1 MMRDRLT
8 DSTENNSRR
17 RTAGLWIPAAG
28 TAVLILTAVLIFR
41 LVVDKDEN
49 VKAADSGESKE
60 QITELSTESDKER
73 QTEFIAYA
81 EKNKETESAAEQEE
95 GREQLTDEYILRY
108 EGVDIAGTDKKGTVY
123 FCELN
128 KGAGGEGELSL
139 WIDGEQIWRGG
150 NRLGISTAHAGQ
162 TSYYAVDYG
171 GRIYFMEY
179 NPYVGQGLGTLDYEI
194 FSVDEEGN
202 ETTVEKGGV
211 VFDLKNNGAGEIRFP
226 VDELLSFAEKVG
238 GYIADGSLLVS
249 TVNGV
254 FEYDNS
260 DDRNNGIFPYLKSV
274 YPWVYDEAYFQGID
288 ISECVSLEQV
298 LTMIK
303 NRQGALQAE

>member
-8 DSTENNSRR
+8 DSTKNTSRR
-17 RTAGLWIPAAG
+17 RTAGRWIPAAG
-28 TAVLILTAVLIFR
+28 AAVLILTAVLIFG
-41 LVVDKDEN
+41 LVVDKDGN
-49 VKAADSGESKE
+49 VKAADSGKSQE
-60 QITELSTESDKER
+60 QITELSAEPDKER
-73 QTEFIAYA
+73 QTEFIADA
-81 EKNKETESAAEQEE
+81 EQNKETESETEQEE
-95 GREQLTDEYILRY
+95 VREQPTDKYILRY

-139 WIDGEQIWRGG
+139 WIDGEQIWSGG

-162 TSYYAVDYG
+162 TSYYAVDYN

-179 NPYVGQGLGTLDYEI
+179 NPYVGQGMGTLDYEI
-194 FSVDEEGN
+194 FSVDADGN

-211 VFDLKNNGAGEIRFP
+211 VFDLKDNGAGEIRFS
-226 VDELLSFAEKVG
+226 VDELLLFAENVG
-238 GYIADGSLLVS
+238 GYIADGSLVVS
-249 TVNGV
+249 TVNGA

-260 DDRNNGIFPYLKSV
+260 YDKDNEIFPYLKSV
-274 YPWVYDEAYFQGID
+274 YPWVYDEAYFYGID
-288 ISECVSLEQV
+288 ISECSSLEQV

-303 NRQGALQAE
+303 DRLGAE